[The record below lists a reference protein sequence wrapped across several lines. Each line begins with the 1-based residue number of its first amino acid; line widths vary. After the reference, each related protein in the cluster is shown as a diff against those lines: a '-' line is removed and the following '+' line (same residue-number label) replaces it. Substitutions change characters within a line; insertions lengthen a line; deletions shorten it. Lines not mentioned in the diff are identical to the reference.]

1 MLEDANGD
9 SSVLL
14 SVEEHISVS
23 LNIVTAVRVILI
35 CDKIW

>member
-14 SVEEHISVS
+14 SVEEHISVR
-23 LNIVTAVRVILI
+23 LTDIQLF
-35 CDKIW
+35 

>member
-23 LNIVTAVRVILI
+23 LNSDCSHCTCYSDL
-35 CDKIW
+35 

>member
-1 MLEDANGD
+1 MLEDANGV

-23 LNIVTAVRVILI
+23 LNIVTAVHVILI

>member
-23 LNIVTAVRVILI
+23 LNIVTAVRVILT